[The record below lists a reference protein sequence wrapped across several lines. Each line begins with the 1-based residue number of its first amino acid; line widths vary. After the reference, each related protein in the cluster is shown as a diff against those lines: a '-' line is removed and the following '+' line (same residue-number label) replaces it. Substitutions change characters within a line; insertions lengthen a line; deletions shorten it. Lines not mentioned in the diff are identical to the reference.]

1 LNSRLLNKEV
11 QEFIKE
17 NSDKE
22 INKIVLA
29 GSPFPDI
36 SIKELAEQIVA
47 RKQIEDKLPTFF
59 KTDGIMFPPK
69 LNLEQSSSEITGNFK
84 SQLIRG
90 KNMVDLTGGF
100 GIDSY
105 FFTKSF
111 EQVTYC
117 EQNEDLCTIA
127 RHNFNV
133 LNRKNISCQCGDGLD
148 WLSHSSEK
156 FDWIYLDPARRSAE
170 QKKVFLLEDCTP
182 DLLQNFDL
190 LFSHTN
196 QILLKLS
203 PMIDISSVVL
213 KIPFVKQIHLIAIK
227 NEVKELLIVIEK
239 GFKKEIHISTTNFSK
254 VTETFQALYPD
265 VNDVS
270 LTYPKKF
277 LYEPNSAIL
286 KSGLFNK
293 LSKNLS
299 LSKLHTNTH
308 LYTSDKLINFPG
320 RSFEIV
326 AQTKVNK
333 KEIKKQIPELK
344 ANVAIRNF
352 PSTVSELRKKFKLKE
367 GGTDYL
373 FFTTNLNDE
382 HIVLYCTKINLDQ
395 Y

>member
-1 LNSRLLNKEV
+1 MNSELLNKEV
-11 QEFIKE
+11 QEFIRE
-17 NSDKE
+17 NSTKE

-29 GSPFPDI
+29 GSPFPNI

-47 RKQIEDKLPTFF
+47 RKQIEDKLPTYF
-59 KTDGIMFPPK
+59 KTFGILFPPK

-84 SQLIRG
+84 CQLLRG
-90 KNMVDLTGGF
+90 KNMADLTGGF

-111 EQVTYC
+111 DQVTYC
-117 EQNEDLCTIA
+117 EQNTDLCTIA
-127 RHNFNV
+127 RHNFKV
-133 LNRKNISCQCGDGLD
+133 LNLKNIICRCGDGLA
-148 WLSHSSEK
+148 WLSQSKEK
-156 FDWIYLDPARRSAE
+156 FDCIYLDPARRSAE

-182 DLLQNFDL
+182 DPLQNFDL

-213 KIPFVKQIHLIAIK
+213 KIPFVKQIHIIAVK
-227 NEVKELLIVIEK
+227 NEVKELLILIEK
-239 GFKKEIHISTTNFSK
+239 GFDKEIHISTTNFSK
-254 VTETFQALYPD
+254 ETERFQAIYPD
-265 VNDVS
+265 INEVS

-293 LSKNLS
+293 LSKDLS
-299 LSKLHTNTH
+299 LSKLHVNTH
-308 LYTSDKLINFPG
+308 LYTSDKIINFPG
-320 RSFEIV
+320 RSFEII

-352 PSTVSELRKKFKLKE
+352 PSTVSDLRKKFKLKE
-367 GGTDYL
+367 GGADYL

-382 HIVLYCTKINLDQ
+382 HILLYCKKINLDQ
-395 Y
+395 N

>member
-1 LNSRLLNKEV
+1 MNSRLLNKEV

-59 KTDGIMFPPK
+59 KTDGILFPPK

-265 VNDVS
+265 INDVS
-270 LTYPKKF
+270 LTYPKNF

-333 KEIKKQIPELK
+333 KEIKKQIPGLK